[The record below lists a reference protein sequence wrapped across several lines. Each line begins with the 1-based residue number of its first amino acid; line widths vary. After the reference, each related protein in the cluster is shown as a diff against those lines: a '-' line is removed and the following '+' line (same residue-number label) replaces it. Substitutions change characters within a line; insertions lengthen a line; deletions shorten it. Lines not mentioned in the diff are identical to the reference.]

1 VTQPTE
7 ATEAARGD
15 LNVWWRLGIPLV
27 IPIVR
32 ALFRVRVTGIHHV
45 PVAGPAILAFVH
57 ISVLDG
63 PCLAAEVAW
72 RRRRMV
78 RFLVATEA
86 FDVPV
91 TGWILR
97 SYRQIPIR
105 RGANDAAALD
115 EVIATIRRGAVAAIA
130 PEGAVDPTPGE
141 LQRIRSGIARIALP
155 TGAPLIPVGIWGTHR
170 RWSKSGRHWEPPL
183 RPRLGL
189 AFGEPIEPKGDVS
202 DEDDVDAFLEQVR
215 NAMEKQLAE
224 ARVLAGDHQP
234 DQASR
239 IEGTHRRRR
248 R

>member
-1 VTQPTE
+1 MTE
-7 ATEAARGD
+7 PVEAPGAVHGD
-15 LNVWWRLGIPLV
+15 LNHWWRLGVPLV
-27 IPIVR
+27 VAVER

-45 PVAGPAILAFVH
+45 PLEGPAILAFDH

-78 RFLVATEA
+78 RFLVAAEV

-97 SYRQIPIR
+97 RYRQIPIR
-105 RGANDAAALD
+105 RGRNDASALHD
-115 EVIATIRRGAVAAIA
+115 AIATIRRGAVAAIA
-130 PEGAVDPTPGE
+130 PEGAVNPKPGE

-155 TGAPLIPVGIWGTHR
+155 TGAPVIPVGIWGTHR
-170 RWSKSGRHWEPPL
+170 RWSKSGRHWGPQL

-202 DEDDVDAFLEQVR
+202 RQEEVDAFLELVR
-215 NAMEKQLAE
+215 EALERQLAE
-224 ARVLAGDHQP
+224 ARTLADDLRP
-234 DQASR
+234 D
-239 IEGTHRRRR
+239 
-248 R
+248 